1 MQTFFRVLRYLKIIR
16 RVLQALPL
24 EQIDEQEDIDQIE
37 GKVRRTFEVPD
48 AIKDMTRKE
57 LSQ

>member
-1 MQTFFRVLRYLKIIR
+1 MQTFFRIVRYLKIIR

-37 GKVRRTFEVPD
+37 DKVRRTFEVPEG
-48 AIKDMTRKE
+48 IKDMAREE